1 MNFEKVSKLYVI
13 YPSLINLLIKFFKGK
28 NMNKPFDNVLV
39 MGNLGT
45 DPELKNLEGG
55 TKLVDVP
62 VSVTFQSADKKE
74 VTEWHQLRFLNAHA
88 ELVSE
93 SLEKG
98 SYIQVEG
105 RLSKIKYRKDGQ
117 NHFRSSVLVDGIIN
131 F

>member
-1 MNFEKVSKLYVI
+1 MS
-13 YPSLINLLIKFFKGK
+13 
-28 NMNKPFDNVLV
+28 KPFENVLV
-39 MGNLGT
+39 MGNLGA
-45 DPELKNLEGG
+45 DPELKCLEGG

-62 VSVTFQSADKKE
+62 VSVSIQSSDKKE
-74 VTEWHQLRFLNAHA
+74 ITEWHKLRFTNSLA

-105 RLSKIKYRKDGQ
+105 RLSKIKYDKNEQ

-131 F
+131 Y